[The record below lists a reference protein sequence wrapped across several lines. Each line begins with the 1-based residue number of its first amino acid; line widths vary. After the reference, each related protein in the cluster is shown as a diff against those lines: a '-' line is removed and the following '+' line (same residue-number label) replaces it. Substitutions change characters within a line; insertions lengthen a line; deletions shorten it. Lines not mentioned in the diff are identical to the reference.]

1 MAGNWRITMRFIK
14 VSQKE
19 NKDIQALYESVM
31 SAACYGLFY
40 REGLIIGEEIAR
52 IAAQESEEDYFESCA
67 KLLKAK
73 GWVEE
78 VKFEDTVAYVTAS
91 FESLDTKDS
100 DKSTCH
106 MLRGIMNKVYE
117 GYSHKRMHTEEVECT
132 SRSND
137 QCVFKVEE
145 GGGD

>member
-1 MAGNWRITMRFIK
+1 MRFIK

-19 NKDIQALYESVM
+19 NKDIQTLYESVM

-40 REGLIIGEEIAR
+40 REGLIIGEEITR
-52 IAAQESEEDYFESCA
+52 IAMQESDDYYESCS

-78 VKFEDTVAYVTAS
+78 VKFEGYTVYVTSS
-91 FESLDTKDS
+91 FESLETKDS
-100 DKSTCH
+100 QKPVCH
-106 MLRGIMNKVYE
+106 MLRGILNKIYE
-117 GYSHKRMHTEEVECT
+117 GHDHKRMHCEEVQCASKGDE
-132 SRSND
+132 

-145 GGGD
+145 GRGD

>member
-1 MAGNWRITMRFIK
+1 MRFIK

-52 IAAQESEEDYFESCA
+52 IAAQEAEEEYFESCA

-78 VKFEDTVAYVTAS
+78 VRFEDSMAYATAS
-91 FESLDTKDS
+91 FEALETKDS
-100 DKSTCH
+100 EKPTCH
-106 MLRGIMNKVYE
+106 MLRGIMNKVFE
-117 GYSHKRMHTEEVECT
+117 GYSHKRMHTEEIECAGKG
-132 SRSND
+132 SE
-137 QCVFKVEE
+137 QCVFKVTE